1 MKVFGGIFP
10 FFVEIIT
17 TNVGA
22 IISMDYTIR
31 INHGHDLENKVLTQ
45 FFCFLISGQK
55 KLQNAITYIRT
66 NTLSR
71 MNPSSNNN
79 IPLLNL
85 LKRMLFS
92 NRQQLNII
100 PRNSFAQRRSLTN
113 SPQIRICF
121 NLSNIRLQIT
131 KRIGVGVC
139 KVYLIIVI
147 RKCVFPGQSVIGF
160 VL

>member
-71 MNPSSNNN
+71 MNPGSNNN
-79 IPLLNL
+79 IPFLNL

-92 NRQQLNII
+92 NR
-100 PRNSFAQRRSLTN
+100 
-113 SPQIRICF
+113 
-121 NLSNIRLQIT
+121 
-131 KRIGVGVC
+131 
-139 KVYLIIVI
+139 
-147 RKCVFPGQSVIGF
+147 
-160 VL
+160 